1 LLIRKIEFEK
11 EQEKLRTKETEL
23 NLYSVSLKQDLLIK
37 QKELENKENT
47 IKELKE
53 KVDSLEVNNL
63 KIKEYE
69 KRKNFITKECE

>member
-1 LLIRKIEFEK
+1 MIRKIEFEK
-11 EQEKLRTKETEL
+11 EHEKLRAKETEL
-23 NLYSVSLKQDLLIK
+23 NLYSATLKQDLLIK

-69 KRKNFITKECE
+69 KEKNFITKECE